1 MNKIHNNRLIF
12 GILKELR
19 TYTQRNNTMNTPK
32 IELYIDGC
40 FTYIR
45 EKDSEGLVVHRVN
58 TTDKKEAL
66 NLYNNNSHRVAF
78 VGSLYWLD

>member
-1 MNKIHNNRLIF
+1 
-12 GILKELR
+12 
-19 TYTQRNNTMNTPK
+19 MNTSK
-32 IELYIDGC
+32 IELDVDGC

-78 VGSLYWLD
+78 VGSLYWLDWQPHPSVVLMY